1 MVMELVI
8 IALDPHMIPYFMANE
23 IWYALVFLICD
34 FDYHA
39 YVSCVK
45 KVKGHIIIAYWWPL
59 TYSNNCHIKNGYR
72 NHKYEIQ
79 MHTVVH

>member
-8 IALDPHMIPYFMANE
+8 IALYPHMIPYFMANE

-45 KVKGHIIIAYWWPL
+45 KVKGHIIIAY
-59 TYSNNCHIKNGYR
+59 
-72 NHKYEIQ
+72 
-79 MHTVVH
+79 